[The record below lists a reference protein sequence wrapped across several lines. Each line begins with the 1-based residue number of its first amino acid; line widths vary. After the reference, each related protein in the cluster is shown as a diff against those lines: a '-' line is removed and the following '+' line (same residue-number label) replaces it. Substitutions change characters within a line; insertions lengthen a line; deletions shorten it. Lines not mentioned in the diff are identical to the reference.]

1 MIHDTANITL
11 YVFKKSRYPAGV
23 FGRHLND
30 RKIWKT
36 LSFFFF
42 FRSCL
47 AYIQAQ
53 FRRQEIN
60 LFFRSDRSVTLVH
73 LPKNC
78 IRSVQY
84 RVIFLYLQKHV
95 NLRASESGL
104 FETALP
110 HRSTLYGGIF
120 RKDKGEAVKGKFRSI
135 DSKGFSKLSSHLF
148 N

>member
-11 YVFKKSRYPAGV
+11 YVFKKSRYPVGV

-42 FRSCL
+42 FRICL

-84 RVIFLYLQKHV
+84 RVIFFIYRNTSILGLLRAGSLKRLYLIDH
-95 NLRASESGL
+95 
-104 FETALP
+104 
-110 HRSTLYGGIF
+110 TLYCGIL